1 MMGTVSL
8 LIVRY
13 IWTLLIALAFLSFVA
28 FRIYSLASTSGANGT
43 STADML
49 SPFMIGTGLILMYQ
63 SPNSFWLF
71 WLGESFVIG
80 MFTINSL
87 NMVTMYNHAAVIYI
101 SIGIFSLLAALW
113 FRGKFWNYAIVV
125 GLELFLAIFI
135 AVAFPIMEMVL
146 EAILND
152 KLKKVGDKLRHQH
165 QQMEKYYST
174 QQHRR

>member
-1 MMGTVSL
+1 MMGAVSV
-8 LIVRY
+8 IVVRY

-28 FRIYSLASTSGANGT
+28 FRIYTMASNPASAAAGA

-71 WLGESFVIG
+71 WIGESFVIG
-80 MFTINSL
+80 MFTVNSL
-87 NMVTMYNHAAVIYI
+87 NMVTLYNHAAIIYI
-101 SIGIFSLLAALW
+101 SISIFSLLAALW
-113 FRGKFWNYAIVV
+113 FRGKFWNYAIVI

-152 KLKKVGDKLRHQH
+152 KLRKVGDKLRQQH
-165 QQMEKYYST
+165 IQMEKYYSSK
-174 QQHRR
+174 R